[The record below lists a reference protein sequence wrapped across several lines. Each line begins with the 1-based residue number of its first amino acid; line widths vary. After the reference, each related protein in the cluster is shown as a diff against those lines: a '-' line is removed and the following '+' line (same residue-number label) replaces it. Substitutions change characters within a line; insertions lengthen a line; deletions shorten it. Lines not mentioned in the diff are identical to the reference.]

1 MLTKKNK
8 VMLSVGFY
16 LVIAVILIF
25 TLLPIA
31 WMVLTSF
38 KTKVDIYSSIPKLF
52 FKPSLKGWE
61 HVLFTMPTLRFILNG
76 LIVAGFNTAI
86 CLIVGTL
93 AAFSLSRFKMK
104 GKENIAFFLL
114 TFRMFPPIAAAV
126 PLFVIFKT
134 FKLIDTQLSLIF
146 AYILF
151 NLPFTVWLMREFIS
165 SIPVSLEEAAMV
177 DGLTRMQAFRKVE
190 LPLLKSSLAAVG
202 IFCFIFAWNEFIFA
216 LLFTQSMAKTMPVQI
231 SQFITW
237 KEVTWENASAAGTIF
252 VLPVLVLVFFIQK
265 YLVIGLSLGT
275 VKG

>member
-1 MLTKKNK
+1 MLAEKNK
-8 VMLSVGFY
+8 IMLSVGFY

-134 FKLIDTQLSLIF
+134 FKLIDTQLSLIL

-177 DGLTRMQAFRKVE
+177 DGLTRMQAFREIE
-190 LPLLKSSLAAVG
+190 LPLLKASLAAVG

-265 YLVIGLSLGT
+265 YLVIGLSLGA

>member
-1 MLTKKNK
+1 MLTEKNK
-8 VMLSVGFY
+8 IMLSVGFY

-31 WMVLTSF
+31 WMILTSF
-38 KTKVDIYSSIPKLF
+38 KTKADIYSSIPKLF

-177 DGLTRMQAFRKVE
+177 DGLTRMQAFREIE
-190 LPLLKSSLAAVG
+190 LPLLKASLAAVG